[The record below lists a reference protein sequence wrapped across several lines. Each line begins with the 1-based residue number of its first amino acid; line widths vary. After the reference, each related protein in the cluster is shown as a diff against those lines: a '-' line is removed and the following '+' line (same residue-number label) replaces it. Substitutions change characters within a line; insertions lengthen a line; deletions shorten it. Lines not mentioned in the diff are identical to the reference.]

1 MAKIIG
7 LKIGGFVPK
16 DGSPKVEGATVYVTE
31 PLIGDKTSG
40 VEAWSIFMSQSKLD
54 ALGFTLKVGQEV
66 EIMYNRYGKVYR
78 LDLKKKQVDD
88 DDGDIIDFD
97 TAEN

>member
-31 PLIGDKTSG
+31 PLTGDKTSG
-40 VEAWSIFMSQSKLD
+40 VEAWNFFMSQAKLD

-66 EIMYNRYGKVYR
+66 ELLYNRYGKIHR
-78 LDLKKKQVDD
+78 LVLTKQQSDD
-88 DDGDIIDFD
+88 DDSIIDLSNS
-97 TAEN
+97 TIQ

>member
-7 LKIGGFVPK
+7 LKVGGFVPK

-40 VEAWSIFMSQSKLD
+40 VEAWSFFMSQAKLD

-78 LDLKKKQVDD
+78 LDLKTKQVDD